1 MKDPRRSRC
10 GQSGFSLVELIIV
23 IAIAVILVALLVP
36 NFLSYLKKAEE
47 ARQLHAFDSLAK
59 TGEAFVMDMGVDP
72 SLNWDD
78 LKGYRSIMINGL
90 LGPRDDLD
98 KAAEKYFKE
107 EYGEK
112 LNDYVGVI
120 HLREDY
126 GIDVQIWQ
134 YYENGVLK
142 YSYNSKT
149 PDVIIRD

>member
-72 SLNWDD
+72 NVNWDEVKFNKD
-78 LKGYRSIMINGL
+78 IFINGTE
-90 LGPRDDLD
+90 PPDAMD
-98 KAAEKYFKE
+98 KLAQKYFEE
-107 EYGEK
+107 EYGDK
-112 LNDYVGVI
+112 LDSYRGAVVLNTDYSV
-120 HLREDY
+120 E
-126 GIDVQIWQ
+126 VQVWQ

-142 YSYNSKT
+142 YSYNST
-149 PDVIIRD
+149 NPDTLIRY